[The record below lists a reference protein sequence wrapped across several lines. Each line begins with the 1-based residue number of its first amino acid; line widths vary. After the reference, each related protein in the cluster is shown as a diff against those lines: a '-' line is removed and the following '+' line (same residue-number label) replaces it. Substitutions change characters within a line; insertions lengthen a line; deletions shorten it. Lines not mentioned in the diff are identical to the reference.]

1 MSKNEIRELIEEVFD
16 EKIRMALTRIENMQ
30 EEFSS
35 RKDRLILEENVN
47 EDDPRVQSLQ
57 TEIDNLYIAT
67 KVCDSLKVI

>member
-1 MSKNEIRELIEEVFD
+1 MEKDEIRELIEEVFD
-16 EKIRMALTRIENMQ
+16 EKIRMGLTRIENMQ

>member
-16 EKIRMALTRIENMQ
+16 EKIRMGLTRIENMQ
-30 EEFSS
+30 REFSD
-35 RKDRLILEENVN
+35 RKDRLIQEENVN